1 MELTYYGHS
10 CFLIKTGD
18 TGLLFDPFISP
29 NPLAKDI
36 DLKSIKADYILLS
49 HGHGD
54 HVADAA
60 ALAQQNNAKI
70 VAQPEI
76 TEWFAKQGIQEAH
89 QMNIGGT
96 LNLPFGKV
104 KMVNAVHSSSL
115 PDGSYGGNPS
125 GFIVQAEGKTI
136 YFAGD
141 TALTY
146 DMKIIGEQYE
156 VDYALLPVGDIYT
169 MGPEDALIAGEWV
182 NAKNIVAMHFDT
194 FPVIKIEKE
203 KAAGLKNK
211 AGKGFTFMEIG
222 QTITV

>member
-10 CFLIKTGD
+10 CFLIKTGE
-18 TGLLFDPFISP
+18 TGILFDPFISS

-36 DLKSIKADYILLS
+36 DLKTIKANYILLS

-54 HVADAA
+54 HIADAA
-60 ALAQQNNAKI
+60 TLAKQNKATI

-76 TEWFAKQGIQEAH
+76 TEWFAKQDIKESI

-115 PDGSYGGNPS
+115 PDGSYGGNPA
-125 GFIVQAEGKTI
+125 GYVVQAEGKTI

-146 DMKIIGEQYE
+146 DMKIIGEQHE
-156 VDYALLPVGDIYT
+156 VDYALLPVGDHYT
-169 MGPEDALIAGEWV
+169 MGPEDALTAGEWV

-194 FPVIKIEKE
+194 FPPITIEKDRVRGLSTKTG
-203 KAAGLKNK
+203 KALI
-211 AGKGFTFMEIG
+211 FMEIG